1 MITMATIIMGTAIT
15 TNTENLSLT
24 APASLVSVNI
34 SNLF

>member
-1 MITMATIIMGTAIT
+1 MITTTTIKGTAIT

-24 APASLVSVNI
+24 ASASLVWGNI